1 MNISTATAFNVLIY
15 LARDFNRFLKIDEID
30 WIILGKEKKVIS
42 NSLIER
48 FQKNRD

>member
-30 WIILGKEKKVIS
+30 WIILGKEKKS
-42 NSLIER
+42 N
-48 FQKNRD
+48 K